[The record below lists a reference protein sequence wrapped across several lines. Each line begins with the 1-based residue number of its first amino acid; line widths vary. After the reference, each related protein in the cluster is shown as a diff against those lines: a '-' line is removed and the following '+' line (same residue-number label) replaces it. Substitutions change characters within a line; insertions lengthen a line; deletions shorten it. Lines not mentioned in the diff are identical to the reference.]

1 MITACPPARTGRL
14 RPWIKVESFKRKVDL
29 TSNHLLK
36 SRETLYYAWP
46 NMALSFFCFLL
57 LALLPIVAAKDE
69 QQPLLE
75 NGARPNILFILTD
88 DQDVQMGSLDFMPRV
103 KEHLIDK
110 GLQFKRH
117 YCTVALCCPSR
128 VSLWTG
134 KAARK
139 SIVYLVAFFSRC
151 NDAHGLFRKITPT

>member
-1 MITACPPARTGRL
+1 M
-14 RPWIKVESFKRKVDL
+14 
-29 TSNHLLK
+29 TS
-36 SRETLYYAWP
+36 
-46 NMALSFFCFLL
+46 SFFCFLL
-57 LALLPIVAAKDE
+57 LALFSVIGTQDE
-69 QQPLLE
+69 QQPLRK
-75 NGARPNILFILTD
+75 NGARPNILFFLTD

-110 GLQFKRH
+110 GLQFKHH

-139 SIVYLVAFFSRC
+139 
-151 NDAHGLFRKITPT
+151 